1 MVEIAKAI
9 QGEPSILILDEPT
22 ASLTENE
29 ANHLFALIE
38 RLKAQ
43 GLGIIYITHR
53 MQEIRRVADR
63 VTVLRDGRAVATVAA
78 GDVSESRLVE
88 LMTGRTIDALYPTID
103 HQPGPVMLQTDGPDA
118 GQRPRP

>member
-1 MVEIAKAI
+1 A
-9 QGEPSILILDEPT
+9 
-22 ASLTENE
+22 ASRRRQQATR
-29 ANHLFALIE
+29 LFALIE

-53 MQEIRRVADR
+53 IQEIRRIADR
-63 VTVLRDGRAVATVAA
+63 VTVLRDGHAVATVAA

-103 HQPGPVMLQTDGPDA
+103 QQPGQIMLQTEALTLVNG
-118 GQRPRP
+118 